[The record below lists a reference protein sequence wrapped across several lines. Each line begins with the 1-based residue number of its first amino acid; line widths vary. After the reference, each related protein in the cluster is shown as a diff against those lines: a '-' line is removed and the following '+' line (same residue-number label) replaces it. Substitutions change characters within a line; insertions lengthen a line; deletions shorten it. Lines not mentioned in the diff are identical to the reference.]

1 MNRKLIII
9 IAAAAVLILCSGIA
23 VFALS
28 GKDEK
33 KRTEMPLLSSFPDES
48 VDLTVSQAEILE
60 GSDYYFPLG
69 SSGTNVTLLYSIRLS
84 ITWTD
89 DEQAPVYRPM
99 YSNEPDTFTAT
110 ILWIRAGAGTDPN
123 GTANTTSSSSVGNLA
138 LDLSSGE
145 PGFLMGTGGMNLSI
159 PSTGTSDVDS
169 NCTAYIKVSVVP
181 GDIRRSGMPA
191 ALLYNDRGD
200 QIDMRVNVRY
210 KIVPLDVYEHY
221 FGAEAVEA
229 VG

>member
-1 MNRKLIII
+1 MDRKLIII

-28 GKDEK
+28 GKEEK
-33 KRTEMPLLSSFPDES
+33 KRTDMPLLSSFPDES

-60 GSDYYFPLG
+60 GGDYFFPLG

-84 ITWTD
+84 MTWTD
-89 DEQAPVYRPM
+89 DEQAPAYRPM

-110 ILWIRAGAGTDPN
+110 VLWVKAGSGTDPN
-123 GTANTTSSSSVGNLA
+123 GTANTTSSSSVGNMA
-138 LDLSSGE
+138 LDLTSGE
-145 PGFLMGTGGMNLSI
+145 PGFIMGTGGMNWSI
-159 PSTGTSDVDS
+159 PASGATSMSANDTV
-169 NCTAYIKVSVVP
+169 YIKVSVVP

-191 ALLYNDRGD
+191 ALLYNDFGD

-210 KIVPLDVYEHY
+210 KTVPLDVYEHY
-221 FGAEAVEA
+221 YGSEAAGAE
-229 VG
+229 G